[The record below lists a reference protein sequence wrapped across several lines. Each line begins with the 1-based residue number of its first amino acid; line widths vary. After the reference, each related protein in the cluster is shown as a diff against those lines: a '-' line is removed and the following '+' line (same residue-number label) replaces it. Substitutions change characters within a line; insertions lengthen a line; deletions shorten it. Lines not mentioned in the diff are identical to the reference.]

1 MGDVA
6 TNLRCSPLHPNNSP
20 TSQISME
27 VGVMF
32 GGRWLLLSLCLTSI
46 CVPPSAQAASRPAG
60 LQLAS
65 AQEGEAI
72 VQAALQLRRGLF
84 SQTDCSPFVHA
95 VFTQAGFLYQI
106 APSQGILSRNR
117 GFS

>member
-1 MGDVA
+1 MADFP

-60 LQLAS
+60 LQLAP
-65 AQEGEAI
+65 APEGEG
-72 VQAALQLRRGLF
+72 VVYAALPVRRGLF
-84 SQTDCSPFVHA
+84 PKPHCSPFFPA
-95 VFTQAGFLYQI
+95 VFTH
-106 APSQGILSRNR
+106 
-117 GFS
+117 

>member
-1 MGDVA
+1 MADFP

-65 AQEGEAI
+65 SPESEAI
-72 VQAALQLRRGLF
+72 VYGAWQLRPGLF
-84 SQTDCSPFVHA
+84 PKPDCSPFVHA
-95 VFTQAGFLYQI
+95 VYTQPGVLY
-106 APSQGILSRNR
+106 
-117 GFS
+117 